1 MLISMCSVTS
11 LAAVDMAD
19 VTCHMP
25 FSWCLSTSL
34 LSDSSPSSLF
44 WFHRANYK
52 DSFRDTAS
60 TLFPCSSSGFDGT
73 VQVYDVTSWAGVGR
87 QVEPL
92 FTHRGHIFLD
102 DSGMDPAPLVTTHTW
117 HPYKPRT
124 VLSAA
129 SDASLHVWDWV
140 DPCASH

>member
-1 MLISMCSVTS
+1 MSRAFRLVFKYLISVGFLT
-11 LAAVDMAD
+11 LQPV
-19 VTCHMP
+19 
-25 FSWCLSTSL
+25 
-34 LSDSSPSSLF
+34 

-52 DSFRDTAS
+52 NSFRDTAS
-60 TLFPCSSSGFDGT
+60 TLFSCFSSGFDGT

-140 DPCASH
+140 DPCASR

>member
-1 MLISMCSVTS
+1 MSSVQCPVSMPSPEPELLRVTWAPGLDNC
-11 LAAVDMAD
+11 LAI
-19 VTCHMP
+19 
-25 FSWCLSTSL
+25 
-34 LSDSSPSSLF
+34 
-44 WFHRANYK
+44 
-52 DSFRDTAS
+52 
-60 TLFPCSSSGFDGT
+60 SGFDGT

-140 DPCASH
+140 DPCASR

>member
-1 MLISMCSVTS
+1 
-11 LAAVDMAD
+11 MAE
-19 VTCHMP
+19 VACHEP
-25 FSWCLSTSL
+25 FGWSLSTSL
-34 LSDSSPSSLF
+34 VSDSSPSSLF
-44 WFHRANYK
+44 GSTEQIIK
-52 DSFRDTAS
+52 TVSEIAS
-60 TLFPCSSSGFDGT
+60 TLFSCFSSGFDGT

-140 DPCASH
+140 DPCASR